1 MTRRGIWA
9 AGFISLL
16 ALVAGVVS
24 PARAQNVKIGFIRSS
39 TIMDQSQAAR
49 GATEQFNREVEAW
62 NQEAQRRKTELDL
75 LSKELEAQSP
85 MLSDQVRRQKEQ
97 DYQRK
102 LAEHDQYVQS
112 IWGPGGLVTQRNDEL
127 LKPVIEKI
135 QRVTRKIAAE
145 DGYDFILDASDGN
158 IIYADKSY
166 DLTQRVIEALN
177 QPE

>member
-1 MTRRGIWA
+1 MTRRWIWA
-9 AGFISLL
+9 ASLAML
-16 ALVAGVVS
+16 LGTLVGMAA
-24 PARAQNVKIGFIRSS
+24 PAEAQNMKIGFIRSG
-39 TIMDQSQAAR
+39 TILDQSQAAR
-49 GATEQFNREVEAW
+49 TATEQFNREVEGW

-75 LSKELEAQSP
+75 LSKELEAQAP
-85 MLSDQVRRQKEQ
+85 MLSDQLRRTKEQ

-127 LKPVIEKI
+127 LKPIIEKI
-135 QRVTRKIAAE
+135 QRVARKIAAE

-166 DLTQRVIEALN
+166 DLTQRVIDALN

>member
-9 AGFISLL
+9 AGIILLL

-24 PARAQNVKIGFIRSS
+24 PAGAQNVKIGFIRSS

>member
-9 AGFISLL
+9 AGLISLL
-16 ALVAGVVS
+16 ALLVGGVS
-24 PARAQNVKIGFIRSS
+24 PAGAQNVKLGFIRSS

-62 NQEAQRRKTELDL
+62 NQEAQRRKAELDV

-127 LKPVIEKI
+127 LKPIIEKI

-158 IIYADKSY
+158 IIYADKSF